1 MERNRLLR
9 QSWSLVPVSSNER
22 DDQHLDRRPSTS
34 VSIAELY
41 EAAWSQSRRDYDLN
55 RLFNAWYYEI

>member
-1 MERNRLLR
+1 MERNRLLHKH
-9 QSWSLVPVSSNER
+9 WSVVPVQPSDR
-22 DDQHLDRRPSTS
+22 DDEHLDRRPSTS
-34 VSIAELY
+34 VSIADLY